1 MYSIY
6 FDGPDVDQQKI
17 GQLVAGDRD
26 SECDPNGATDLRFNN
41 LNGERVVVETISEG
55 TPLGGHGRASEIRTP
70 GSSEEVLRGT
80 ARSAFVTR
88 ESFFK
93 VRACQQKL
101 LGQASHPSQ
110 V

>member
-1 MYSIY
+1 MFSEYGSVILHVYSIH

-55 TPLGGHGRASEIRTP
+55 TPLGGHGRASETTLDP
-70 GSSEEVLRGT
+70 LKKFYAALR
-80 ARSAFVTR
+80 
-88 ESFFK
+88 
-93 VRACQQKL
+93 VRH
-101 LGQASHPSQ
+101 S
-110 V
+110 